1 MKPTFLP
8 IGRAAT
14 LVYIKTDRFKSE
26 LLTAS
31 FAVPLQGATAQQNA
45 MLPALSCRGTVSFPT
60 QSKISR
66 HLDLMYSTS
75 ISTKNRSMGDVQLI
89 SYRADFL
96 GARYTG
102 GGSGLLPEVVKVLSE
117 LVLAPRKTNGG
128 EYLPAYVESEK
139 KNLLD
144 AIRAEKNDPRAYSLT
159 SCRKLLCEGEPYA
172 LSLLGSESEANDLTP
187 TTLTARHTAFL
198 SECTP
203 VFCYVGNT
211 PLAEVAALL
220 KERFSELGKGQ
231 SFQTTVKAHE
241 GEVRRGTKKM
251 PILQGRLSLG
261 FRTDIDILHPLSA
274 ALLVL
279 DEVYGGSPAS
289 KLFLNVRERRSLCY
303 HCSSRVDRHKGV
315 LFAASGIKPEN
326 RTVTEEAML
335 AEMISIKRGEIS
347 KAEMKAAKAAL
358 DHAYRQSFDS
368 PATLARFYMNRALLG
383 IEETVN
389 EWQSRVARVTSEEV
403 VEAAGRL
410 PLGAVFF
417 LDGNKTEGGE
427 AE

>member
-1 MKPTFLP
+1 MKPVFLP
-8 IGRAAT
+8 IGRAAS

-31 FAVPLQGATAQQNA
+31 FAVPLQGATVQQNA

-60 QSKISR
+60 QSQINR

-75 ISTKNRSMGDVQLI
+75 ISTKNRSMGDVQVI

-102 GGSGLLPEVVKVLSE
+102 GGNGLLPEVVKVLSE
-117 LVLAPRKTNGG
+117 LVLSPRRTMEGA
-128 EYLPAYVESEK
+128 YLPAYVESEK

-144 AIRAEKNDPRAYSLT
+144 AIRAEKNDPRAYSLA
-159 SCRKLLCEGEPYA
+159 SCRAILCEGEPYA
-172 LSLLGSESEANDLTP
+172 LSLLGEEANAMGITP
-187 TTLTARHTAFL
+187 AVLAARHEAFL

-203 VFCYVGNT
+203 VFCYVGNA
-211 PLAEVAALL
+211 PIGEVSALL
-220 KERFSELGKGQ
+220 CNSFSEVGKKQ
-231 SFQTTVKAHE
+231 AFQTTVKAHE
-241 GEVRRGTKKM
+241 GAVRRDTKEM
-251 PILQGRLSLG
+251 PLLQGRLSLG
-261 FRTDIDILHPLSA
+261 FRTDIDMLHPLSA

-279 DEVYGGSPAS
+279 DEIYGGSPAS

-326 RTVTEEAML
+326 RAVTEEAML
-335 AEMISIKRGEIS
+335 AEMVSIKKGEIS
-347 KAEMKAAKAAL
+347 KTEMKAAKAAL
-358 DHAYRQSFDS
+358 DHAYRQAFDS

-383 IEETVN
+383 IEETVDA
-389 EWQSRVARVTSEEV
+389 WQMRVARVTAEEV

-410 PLGAVFF
+410 SLGAVFF

-427 AE
+427 VE